1 MARGKHRG
9 SMLNGVEKYS
19 REGSLDYAII
29 FLLFISIYIF
39 LYLVWLDLNCWS
51 GAIVCS

>member
-19 REGSLDYAII
+19 REESLDYAII
-29 FLLFISIYIF
+29 FLLFI
-39 LYLVWLDLNCWS
+39 YLVWLDLNCWS
-51 GAIVCS
+51 GACIVCS